1 MTPHPSPID
10 PAVLGRYLDGTAAP
24 ADLGAIEVWVAADL
38 ERRAALAALREAWA
52 ADARRLAAPYPV
64 DAAWARF
71 AARVGMGTGASPGAS
86 ARRWGGAG
94 AGRRGA
100 IAAAIVAVLLGG
112 GGAWWMGRARPA
124 AAPPAMREYA
134 TPRGRRAVFRLLD
147 GTEIMLNAD
156 SRLRAPVTFA
166 AGQRDVYLDGEGFFR
181 VVHDAARPFVVHTSG
196 GAVRDIG
203 TRFGI
208 HAYGDGARERVA
220 VIEGAVAVA
229 ETVVHAGQVATRSR
243 TGGVHVVSRAKVDDE
258 LAWTRGRLVFESVP
272 LSEVVQRLGR
282 WYDLDIRVDDRAVAE
297 RPVTG
302 SYGDEPVAQVLTLI
316 TAAVGARY
324 EWHGRSVTIAT
335 AAAAR

>member
-10 PAVLGRYLDGTAAP
+10 PAVLGRYLDGTATP

-38 ERRAALAALREAWA
+38 ERRAALAALGGGGA
-52 ADARRLAAPYPV
+52 ADAGGLAAPYSV

-71 AARVGMGTGASPGAS
+71 AARVGLGAGASPGAS
-86 ARRWGGAG
+86 ARRWGRAET
-94 AGRRGA
+94 GRRGA

-208 HAYGDGARERVA
+208 HAYSDAARERVA
-220 VIEGAVAVA
+220 VIEGSVAVA

-243 TGGVHVVSRAKVDDE
+243 AGGVHVVSRAKVEDE

-282 WYDLDIRVDDRAVAE
+282 WYDLDIRVDDRGLAD

-302 SYGDEPVAQVLTLI
+302 SYGDEPVAPVLTLI

-324 EWHGRSVTIAT
+324 EWHGRLVTTAT

>member
-1 MTPHPSPID
+1 MTPQSSPID
-10 PAVLGRYLDGTAAP
+10 LAVLGRYLGGTATP
-24 ADLGAIEVWVAADL
+24 ADHVLVEAWLGADV

-64 DAAWARF
+64 DAAWARV
-71 AARVGMGTGASPGAS
+71 AARAGLRPHASS
-86 ARRWGGAG
+86 APRWLGGAV
-94 AGRRGA
+94 RRGA
-100 IAAAIVAVLLGG
+100 IAAAIVVAG
-112 GGAWWMGRARPA
+112 GGAAWWIGGTRPA
-124 AAPPAMREYA
+124 GPPAMREYA

-156 SRLRAPVTFA
+156 SRLRAPATF
-166 AGQRDVYLDGEGFFR
+166 GPRQRDVYLDGEGFFR
-181 VVHDAARPFVVHTSG
+181 VVHDAARPFVVHTPG

-208 HAYGDGARERVA
+208 HAYSNAARERVA

-229 ETVVHAGQVATRSR
+229 ETTVRAGQVATRSR
-243 TGGVHVVSRAKVDDE
+243 SGTVRLVSRANAENE

-272 LSEVVQRLGR
+272 LGEVAQQLGR
-282 WYDLDIRVDDRAVAE
+282 WYDLDIRVGDPALAE

-316 TAAVGARY
+316 TAAVGAHY

-335 AAAAR
+335 APAAR

>member
-1 MTPHPSPID
+1 MTPPSSPID
-10 PAVLGRYLDGTAAP
+10 LAVLSRYLGGRATP
-24 ADLGAIEVWVAADL
+24 ADHALVEGWLGADV

-52 ADARRLAAPYPV
+52 ADGQRLAAPYPV
-64 DAAWARF
+64 DAAWARV
-71 AARVGMGTGASPGAS
+71 AARAGLTSGAA
-86 ARRWGGAG
+86 AQRRRWGGP
-94 AGRRGA
+94 GRRGA
-100 IAAAIVAVLLGG
+100 IAAAIVVALLGG
-112 GGAWWMGRARPA
+112 GAAWWIGGTRPA
-124 AAPPAMREYA
+124 GPPTLREYA

-156 SRLRAPVTFA
+156 SRLRAPVTF
-166 AGQRDVYLDGEGFFR
+166 GPRQRDVYLDGEGFFR
-181 VVHDAARPFVVHTSG
+181 VVHDAARPFVVHTSDG
-196 GAVRDIG
+196 EVRDIG

-208 HAYGDGARERVA
+208 HAYSDAARERVA

-229 ETVVHAGQVATRSR
+229 ETTVRAGQVATRSR
-243 TGGVHVVSRAKVDDE
+243 TGTVRLVSRPNVDDE

-272 LSEVVQRLGR
+272 LGEVAQRLGR
-282 WYDLDIRVDDRAVAE
+282 WYDLDIRVDTALAD

-324 EWHGRSVTIAT
+324 QWDGRAVTIAT